1 MCRGVVKRLLVLTID
16 GLGSPSV
23 TWVLD
28 ERGVVGDD
36 IFDWV
41 TPERGSAVG
50 SLFWGRWAGM
60 PPMGSASAG
69 AFDRE
74 TLMCC

>member
-1 MCRGVVKRLLVLTID
+1 VVKRLFVQTID

-28 ERGVVGDD
+28 ELGVVGDD

-41 TPERGSAVG
+41 TPDRRERGRLIVLGPS
-50 SLFWGRWAGM
+50 GRNTAGGQRVSWSCR
-60 PPMGSASAG
+60 P
-69 AFDRE
+69 R
-74 TLMCC
+74 TLMGR

>member
-1 MCRGVVKRLLVLTID
+1 VCWGVVKRLLVPTID

-28 ERGVVGDD
+28 ELGVVGDD

-41 TPERGSAVG
+41 TPEKWSAVG
-50 SLFWGRWAGM
+50 SLFWGRRVGM
-60 PPMGSASAG
+60 PPTGSASAG

-74 TLMCC
+74 TVMCC